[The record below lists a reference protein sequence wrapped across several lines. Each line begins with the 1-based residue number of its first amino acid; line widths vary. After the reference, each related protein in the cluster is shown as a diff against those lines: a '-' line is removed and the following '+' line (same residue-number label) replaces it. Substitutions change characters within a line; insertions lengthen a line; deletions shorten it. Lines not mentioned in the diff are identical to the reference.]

1 MMQRR
6 YFGTLCGSTI
16 LQSYLLSRGISKAV
30 AFWLTIALGSVV
42 NYMVLTYLNAVEKKP
57 GPGSDIAVSSDE
69 KYGGKLAMVTIWR
82 AEKSRLNARDIIN
95 ILASS
100 DVLSRCDHLVV

>member
-1 MMQRR
+1 MMQCR

-16 LQSYLLSRGISKAV
+16 LQSYLLSRGISKSV
-30 AFWLTIALGSVV
+30 AFWMTIALGSVV

-57 GPGSDIAVSSDE
+57 GPSSETSISSDDTH
-69 KYGGKLAMVTIWR
+69 GGKVAMVPIWR
-82 AEKSRLNARDIIN
+82 TRKPRLNAMNIIK

-100 DVLSRCDHLVV
+100 DVFSRCDHLVV